1 MTHARSERRRASGE
15 PPAELRDLLDELR
28 GAIRAWEAEPG
39 PWPESRFDDFALEAF
54 RLQHRHV
61 RPYRL
66 YCRRRGVDPGTV
78 ESWRDVPPVPTAAF
92 RAVDLLPE
100 GCGPAPLLFRTSG
113 TSRGEAHRGRHP
125 VLDPELY
132 RASAEAGF
140 RRFVLGEEGFPP
152 ELRTGGAP
160 TPPLPMLS
168 LVSSGSGGGD
178 SSLGWMVD
186 AVMER
191 FGAEPVTGAAGGGG
205 IDWEAAAGWLRS
217 TAEAGRPA
225 CVAATTLALDAW
237 TRRLE
242 ADGGPPRLPAGS
254 RVMDT
259 GGAKGREGLERG
271 EVLARLEEL
280 LGVEP
285 DRVVNE
291 LGMTELLSQRYAA
304 GTDGRLHGPPWLRTR
319 ALDPVTLEP
328 LPEGE
333 EGVLAH
339 LDLANAA
346 SVSAVLTE
354 DRGRVEGGA
363 VVFLGRTPGAIPRG
377 CSLATAELLAA
388 QEDSRD
394 A

>member
-1 MTHARSERRRASGE
+1 M
-15 PPAELRDLLDELR
+15 DELR
-28 GAIRAWEAEPG
+28 EAIRAWEADPG
-39 PWPESRFDDFALEAF
+39 PWPESRFDDLALEAF

-66 YCRRRGVDPGTV
+66 YCRRRGVGPRSI

-125 VLDPELY
+125 VLDPDLY
-132 RASAEAGF
+132 RASAEASF
-140 RRFVLGEEGFPP
+140 LRFVLGEEGFPP
-152 ELRTGGAP
+152 EVRTGRAP

-168 LVSSGSGGGD
+168 LVPSRSGGGD
-178 SSLGWMVD
+178 SSLGWMAD

-191 FGAEPVTGAAGGGG
+191 FGSEPVARAARSGG
-205 IDWEAAAGWLRS
+205 IDWEAVDGWLGR
-217 TAEAGRPA
+217 TAEAARPA
-225 CVAATTLALDAW
+225 CVVATTLALDAW

-242 ADGGPPRLPAGS
+242 ADGGRPHLPAGS

-259 GGAKGREGLERG
+259 GGAKGREGLVRG
-271 EVLARLEEL
+271 QVLVRLEET
-280 LGVEP
+280 LGVGP
-285 DRVVNE
+285 DQVVNE

-304 GTDGRLHGPPWLRTR
+304 GADGRLHAPPWLRSR

-328 LPEGE
+328 LPEGA

-363 VVFLGRTPGAIPRG
+363 VVFLGRTPGASPRG